1 LFYDLDRGHPDTPEA
16 EAEAKAKDLKTM
28 AVRDKIYKVRLS
40 SEEVE
45 MLKSANV
52 LNIAKFMRDSSLN
65 VVNKRKDKQVYSK
78 LDRDFILELSRIGGN
93 INQIAKALNTDIAKG
108 EPFQAVKVLHLL
120 IAINENLEQLKD
132 DKK

>member
-1 LFYDLDRGHPDTPEA
+1 
-16 EAEAKAKDLKTM
+16 M
-28 AVRDKIYKVRLS
+28 AVRDKVYKVRLS

-93 INQIAKALNTDIAKG
+93 INQIAKALNTDFPKLFSRLTNEDVKSIG
-108 EPFQAVKVLHLL
+108 EYIEDDYVDVFAQNVKRL
-120 IAINENLEQLKD
+120 ISGTPV
-132 DKK
+132 

>member
-1 LFYDLDRGHPDTPEA
+1 
-16 EAEAKAKDLKTM
+16 M

-78 LDRDFILELSRIGGN
+78 LDRDFILELSRIGTN
-93 INQIAKALNTDIAKG
+93 INQISKAININIARD
-108 EPFQAVKVLHLL
+108 EPLDAVKLLHLL
-120 IAINENLEQLKD
+120 IGIDETLKQLKESV
-132 DKK
+132 K

>member
-1 LFYDLDRGHPDTPEA
+1 MFYDLDRGHPDTPEA
-16 EAEAKAKDLKTM
+16 KAKDLKIM
-28 AVRDKIYKVRLS
+28 AVRDKVYKVRLS

-78 LDRDFILELSRIGGN
+78 LDRDVILELSRIGGN
-93 INQIAKALNTDIAKG
+93 INQIAKALNTDIAKA
-108 EPFQAVKVLHLL
+108 EPFDAVKVLHLL
-120 IAINENLEQLKD
+120 IAINENLERLKD

>member
-1 LFYDLDRGHPDTPEA
+1 
-16 EAEAKAKDLKTM
+16 M
-28 AVRDKIYKVRLS
+28 AVRDKVYKVRLS

-78 LDRDFILELSRIGGN
+78 HRDFILELSRIGGN
-93 INQIAKALNTDIAKG
+93 INQIAKALNTDIAKA
-108 EPFQAVKVLHLL
+108 EPFDAVKVLHLL
-120 IAINENLEQLKD
+120 IAINENLERLKD

>member
-1 LFYDLDRGHPDTPEA
+1 MTLFRRPASRNPPK
-16 EAEAKAKDLKTM
+16 AKAKDFKIM

-93 INQIAKALNTDIAKG
+93 INQIAKALNTDIAKA
-108 EPFQAVKVLHLL
+108 EPFDAVKVLHLL
-120 IAINENLEQLKD
+120 IAINENLERLKD

>member
-1 LFYDLDRGHPDTPEA
+1 MFYDLDRGHPDTPEA

>member
-1 LFYDLDRGHPDTPEA
+1 
-16 EAEAKAKDLKTM
+16 M
-28 AVRDKIYKVRLS
+28 NVR
-40 SEEVE
+40 
-45 MLKSANV
+45 
-52 LNIAKFMRDSSLN
+52 
-65 VVNKRKDKQVYSK
+65 NKRKDKQVYSK
-78 LDRDFILELSRIGGN
+78 LDRDFILELTRIGGN

>member
-1 LFYDLDRGHPDTPEA
+1 MTLFRASPETPEA
-16 EAEAKAKDLKTM
+16 KAKAKDLKTM

-40 SEEVE
+40 TEEVA

-78 LDRDFILELSRIGGN
+78 LDRDFLLELSRIGGN

-120 IAINENLEQLKD
+120 IAINENLELLKES
-132 DKK
+132 KK

>member
-1 LFYDLDRGHPDTPEA
+1 
-16 EAEAKAKDLKTM
+16 M
-28 AVRDKIYKVRLS
+28 AIRDKVYKVRLS

-45 MLKSANV
+45 VLKSANV
-52 LNIAKFMRDSSLN
+52 QNIARFMRESSLG
-65 VVNKRKDKQVYSK
+65 VVNNRKQQQVYSK
-78 LDRDFILELSRIGGN
+78 IDRDFLLELSRIGGN

-120 IAINENLEQLKD
+120 IAINENLERLKD

>member
-1 LFYDLDRGHPDTPEA
+1 MFYDLDRGHPDTPEA
-16 EAEAKAKDLKTM
+16 KAKAKAKDLKTM

>member
-1 LFYDLDRGHPDTPEA
+1 MTLFRASPETPE
-16 EAEAKAKDLKTM
+16 AKDLKTM
-28 AVRDKIYKVRLS
+28 AVRDKVYKVRLS
-40 SEEVE
+40 TEEVE
-45 MLKSANV
+45 ILKSANV

-78 LDRDFILELSRIGGN
+78 LDRDFLLELSRIGGN

-108 EPFQAVKVLHLL
+108 EPFEAVKVLHLL
-120 IAINENLEQLKD
+120 IAINENLERLKD

>member
-1 LFYDLDRGHPDTPEA
+1 MTLFRASPETPEA
-16 EAEAKAKDLKTM
+16 KAKAKDLKTM

-40 SEEVE
+40 TEEVE

-93 INQIAKALNTDIAKG
+93 INQIAKALNTDIAKA
-108 EPFQAVKVLHLL
+108 EPFDAVKVLHLL
-120 IAINENLEQLKD
+120 IAINENLERLKD

>member
-1 LFYDLDRGHPDTPEA
+1 MFYDLDRGHPDTPEA
-16 EAEAKAKDLKTM
+16 EAEAKDLKTM

>member
-1 LFYDLDRGHPDTPEA
+1 MFYDLDRGHPDTP
-16 EAEAKAKDLKTM
+16 EAKAKDLKTM

-78 LDRDFILELSRIGGN
+78 LDRDFLLELSRIGGN

-108 EPFQAVKVLHLL
+108 EPFEAVKVLHLL
-120 IAINENLEQLKD
+120 IAINENLELLKES
-132 DKK
+132 KK

>member
-1 LFYDLDRGHPDTPEA
+1 
-16 EAEAKAKDLKTM
+16 M
-28 AVRDKIYKVRLS
+28 AVRDKVYKVRLS

-93 INQIAKALNTDIAKG
+93 LNQIAKALNTDIAKG
-108 EPFQAVKVLHLL
+108 EGEPFEAVKVLHLL
-120 IAINENLEQLKD
+120 IAINENLELLKES
-132 DKK
+132 KK

>member
-1 LFYDLDRGHPDTPEA
+1 MTLFRRPASRNPP
-16 EAEAKAKDLKTM
+16 KAKDFKIM

-65 VVNKRKDKQVYSK
+65 VVNKRKDKQAYSK

-108 EPFQAVKVLHLL
+108 ESFEAVKVLHLL
-120 IAINENLEQLKD
+120 IAINENLERLKD

>member
-1 LFYDLDRGHPDTPEA
+1 MFYDLDRGHPDTP

-78 LDRDFILELSRIGGN
+78 LDRDFLLELSRIGGN

-108 EPFQAVKVLHLL
+108 EPFEAVKVLHLL
-120 IAINENLEQLKD
+120 IAINENLELLKES
-132 DKK
+132 KK

>member
-1 LFYDLDRGHPDTPEA
+1 MFYDLDRGHPDTPEA

-93 INQIAKALNTDIAKG
+93 INQIAKALNTDIAKA
-108 EPFQAVKVLHLL
+108 EPFDAVKVLHLL
-120 IAINENLEQLKD
+120 IAINENLERLKD

>member
-1 LFYDLDRGHPDTPEA
+1 
-16 EAEAKAKDLKTM
+16 M

-40 SEEVE
+40 TEEVE
-45 MLKSANV
+45 MMKSANV

-78 LDRDFILELSRIGGN
+78 LDRDFLLEFSKIGGN

-108 EPFQAVKVLHLL
+108 EPFEAIKVLHLL
-120 IAINENLEQLKD
+120 IAINENLELLKES
-132 DKK
+132 KK